1 MGLIMYDQNRE
12 IIIRLYK
19 LSQAGIVFIEFHCKI
34 HNIFLIKFI
43 FFKRKDTKQLLLV
56 LAKLLIL

>member
-1 MGLIMYDQNRE
+1 MTKIGQYV
-12 IIIRLYK
+12 IRLNK
-19 LSQAGIVFIEFHCKI
+19 LSQVDIVFIEFHCKI

>member
-1 MGLIMYDQNRE
+1 MTTIGQY
-12 IIIRLYK
+12 IIGLYK
-19 LSQAGIVFIEFHCKI
+19 LSQVGIVFIEFHCKI
-34 HNIFLIKFI
+34 HNNFLIKFI

>member
-1 MGLIMYDQNRE
+1 MTKIGQY
-12 IIIRLYK
+12 IIRLYK
-19 LSQAGIVFIEFHCKI
+19 LSQVGIVFIEFHCKT